1 MPFQSHNLKPFTE
14 SFQRHLF
21 NIFLHCTLGQ
31 DEGPDQGSMPD
42 VVIFAESTEHVS
54 EVILYQP
61 DILEKFDTD
70 ISYIIKPLFSKKMV
84 G

>member
-1 MPFQSHNLKPFTE
+1 MPLQSHILKPFTE

-21 NIFLHCTLGQ
+21 NIFFTIGQ

-54 EVILYQP
+54 EVISPTGY
-61 DILEKFDTD
+61 
-70 ISYIIKPLFSKKMV
+70 FSQV
-84 G
+84 DQTEV

>member
-1 MPFQSHNLKPFTE
+1 
-14 SFQRHLF
+14 
-21 NIFLHCTLGQ
+21 
-31 DEGPDQGSMPD
+31 MPD